1 MLELEIPLMDFLL
14 TRSGLSKHKIWMK
27 HSIVVADD
35 TLFQVLLM
43 PVSTDLPEFMA
54 LSFGDRLFFLLTCY
68 NVRES
73 VPQASSTS
81 LSKACRSHTILIN
94 AALFNGALSAKK
106 RSVWCC
112 SCELTIIVL

>member
-14 TRSGLSKHKIWMK
+14 IRLVDLAQNFDEN
-27 HSIVVADD
+27 SIVVADD
-35 TLFQVLLM
+35 AFLQVLLM
-43 PVSTDLPEFMA
+43 PLHTNLPEFNA
-54 LSFGDRLFFLLTCY
+54 LSLGDQLQFPLTCY

-81 LSKACRSHTILIN
+81 LSEACRNHTILIN

-106 RSVWCC
+106 HF
-112 SCELTIIVL
+112 L

>member
-1 MLELEIPLMDFLL
+1 
-14 TRSGLSKHKIWMK
+14 
-27 HSIVVADD
+27 
-35 TLFQVLLM
+35 M

-94 AALFNGALSAKK
+94 AALFNGALN
-106 RSVWCC
+106 C
-112 SCELTIIVL
+112 SCNVETSSSQLCEKLGGQCACAPNVVTQKCTTCNYTFFGFSAAGCEGINL